1 MYQGRQRQRQQAELR
16 RSAAHLPW
24 EEVAW
29 FVAHRQG
36 PALYQGGSRGPVCS
50 SRPRARLCTKAGSN
64 SRQSCGARQRTSRR
78 EEVAWFVAHRQ
89 GPALYQGGAT
99 ARFVDHG
106 RGPGCVP
113 RLVMAA
119 RRGGRASG
127 RRRPSIGVHRV
138 AVATPR
144 LLRCQRG
151 RRHSSRQPS
160 FWSSIRSSPSLCQG
174 GELQAR

>member
-1 MYQGRQRQRQQAELR
+1 MYQGRQRQQAELR

-50 SRPRARLCTKAGSN
+50 SRPRARLCTKAGSS
-64 SRQSCGARQRTSRR
+64 SRQSCGARQRTSRW
-78 EEVAWFVAHRQ
+78 EEV
-89 GPALYQGGAT
+89 

-138 AVATPR
+138 ADRHASAAALPAGPSVVIEATVALVVDNVVVLTPDVV
-144 LLRCQRG
+144 LAT
-151 RRHSSRQPS
+151 
-160 FWSSIRSSPSLCQG
+160 
-174 GELQAR
+174 ART